1 MSTQNEILAV
11 TRLLRPHNCMFR
23 KIRIGSL
30 GDGGYVLPDDISK
43 ISGVLSIGIGNEV
56 SFDLHFAQLGMPI
69 FQYDPAIEASPV
81 QHPKFQFHKIA
92 WASMD
97 SESSRTLETMHKTH
111 GLNQNNDAILKFDT
125 EGAEWETIPELRP
138 DTLKSFR
145 IIVCELHGLT
155 SIANEQFRKV
165 VEKTL
170 RILTNS
176 HTLIHL
182 HANNCCGISV
192 VEGVPIPA
200 VVELTLLR
208 NDRSKFTPSFDP
220 IPGPLDFPNMIELP
234 DLILN
239 PYA

>member
-1 MSTQNEILAV
+1 MSIQNEVLTV
-11 TRLLRPHNCMFR
+11 TRLLRPFNCAFR
-23 KIRIGSL
+23 KVRIGSL
-30 GDGGYVLPDDISK
+30 GDGGYILPDDLSNIS
-43 ISGVLSIGIGNEV
+43 SLLSIGIGSEV
-56 SFDLHFAQLGMPI
+56 SFDLHFAQHGLPI
-69 FQYDPAIEASPV
+69 FQYDQTVEAPPI

-92 WASMD
+92 WASND
-97 SESSRTLETMHKTH
+97 SESSRSLESMNKTH
-111 GLNQNNDAILKFDT
+111 GLNQTHDAILKFDT
-125 EGAEWETIPELRP
+125 EGAEWETIPHIRL

-145 IIVCELHGLT
+145 IIVCELHGMT

-176 HTLIHL
+176 HTVIHL

-208 NDRSKFTPSFDP
+208 NDRSEFTPSFDP